1 MTKTELIDIVAEKT
15 GLTKKDS
22 GDSVNAVFDS
32 IVEFLSEQANTPEG
46 DRENVQIIGFGTFEA
61 RDRNARKGRNPQ
73 TGEEITIPK
82 RTVPVFRAGKSFK
95 DSLLEG

>member
-1 MTKTELIDIVAEKT
+1 MTKTELIDTVAEKT

-22 GDSVNAVFDS
+22 GEAVNAVFDS
-32 IVEFLSEQANTPEG
+32 IVDFLSDEATKSPAKR
-46 DRENVQIIGFGTFEA
+46 DNVQIIGFGTFEV

-73 TGEEITIPK
+73 TGEEITIPS

-95 DSLLEG
+95 DSIEG